1 METTTIKVTG
11 MTCAGC
17 VASVERVLRALDGVG
32 NVSVSLKEGEA
43 TVEFEGS
50 RVRREEL
57 RAAIEDA
64 GYDAA

>member
-1 METTTIKVTG
+1 METIKIKVNG

-17 VASVERVLRALDGVG
+17 TAAVERVLRALEGVTK
-32 NVSVSLKEGEA
+32 VSVSLNEGEA
-43 TVEFEGS
+43 TVEFESSQVG
-50 RVRREEL
+50 REDL

>member
-1 METTTIKVTG
+1 MEKTKIKVNG

-17 VASVERVLRALDGVG
+17 TAAVERVLRALDGVG
-32 NVSVSLKEGEA
+32 NVSVSLNDAQA
-43 TVEFEGS
+43 TVEFEGN
-50 RVRREEL
+50 RVSVDDM

>member
-1 METTTIKVTG
+1 METTTIKVEG

-17 VASVERVLRALDGVG
+17 VGAVERVLRALDGVSK
-32 NVSVSLKEGEA
+32 VSVSLEKGEA

-50 RVRREEL
+50 RVRREDMH
-57 RAAIEDA
+57 AAIEDA